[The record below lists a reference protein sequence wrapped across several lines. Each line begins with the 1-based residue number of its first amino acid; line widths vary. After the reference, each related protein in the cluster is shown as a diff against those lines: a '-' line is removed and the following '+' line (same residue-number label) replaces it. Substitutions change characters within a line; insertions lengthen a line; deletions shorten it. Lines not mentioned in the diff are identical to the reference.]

1 MKGKVFVQYADGT
14 STTVEVEDGY
24 TIEDIARLAGLV
36 SGKISLNGEPADAD
50 TPVDAQDI
58 VEEQKSARGN

>member
-50 TPVDAQDI
+50 TPVDAEDI
-58 VEEQKSARGN
+58 VEEQKSAKGN